1 MNVREANV
9 QKIRQQCQGPFLFLG
24 AIFRDHPF
32 PDIAWGSRDYVS
44 TEIRRWMSEHPFD
57 GVDTG
62 NMQSLFDL
70 FNIGTGSTSYHP
82 QVIEHLQKGLVR
94 HMAEK
99 ELPMLRKPGV
109 VSANTEVAHDRL
121 PMASGKEETYGDMLE
136 NEAQYH
142 QWYLEAKTAFNSLV
156 QRHGMHF
163 ADFESDFIRNQLSS
177 LEGHVVQLEKTR
189 YNELEEQVLAS
200 FKAML
205 FEYRRWQLQ
214 ITSRKALEAEH
225 NHEHSGESSGETLI
239 L

>member
-1 MNVREANV
+1 
-9 QKIRQQCQGPFLFLG
+9 
-24 AIFRDHPF
+24 
-32 PDIAWGSRDYVS
+32 
-44 TEIRRWMSEHPFD
+44 
-57 GVDTG
+57 
-62 NMQSLFDL
+62 
-70 FNIGTGSTSYHP
+70 
-82 QVIEHLQKGLVR
+82 
-94 HMAEK
+94 
-99 ELPMLRKPGV
+99 
-109 VSANTEVAHDRL
+109 
-121 PMASGKEETYGDMLE
+121 
-136 NEAQYH
+136 
-142 QWYLEAKTAFNSLV
+142 
-156 QRHGMHF
+156 MHF